1 MASYKLHDSAIA
13 HFSQLLQLAI
23 LTGTDIVD
31 NFRTV
36 VLTEGE
42 DGKLVIDPEF
52 KSQFDQNIEK
62 LIAHAVNAAGTTSEE
77 GQ

>member
-1 MASYKLHDSAIA
+1 MASHKLHDSAIA

-36 VLTEGE
+36 VLTEVEG
-42 DGKLVIDPEF
+42 GKLVIDPEF
-52 KSQFDQNIEK
+52 KTQFDQNIEK
-62 LIAHAVNAAGTTSEE
+62 LIAHAVDAAEATSEE